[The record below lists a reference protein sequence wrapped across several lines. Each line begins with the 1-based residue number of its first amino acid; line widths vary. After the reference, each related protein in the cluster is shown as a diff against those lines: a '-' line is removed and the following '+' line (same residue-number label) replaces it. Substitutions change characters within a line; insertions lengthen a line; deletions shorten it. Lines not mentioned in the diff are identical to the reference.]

1 MTDNEIRKIKFA
13 QINMPLPASEKLKT
27 FSKNFKR
34 GGKELK
40 RGKIIESMAW
50 QYGTIKEN
58 DRAIVWRN
66 GQFEVIEINK
76 GE

>member
-1 MTDNEIRKIKFA
+1 MTDNEIRKIKFS

-27 FSKNFKR
+27 FAKNFKR

-50 QYGTIKEN
+50 QYGIIKGN
-58 DRAIVWRN
+58 NMAIVWRD
-66 GQFEVIEINK
+66 GQFEVIEINRGK
-76 GE
+76 

>member
-1 MTDNEIRKIKFA
+1 
-13 QINMPLPASEKLKT
+13 
-27 FSKNFKR
+27 
-34 GGKELK
+34 
-40 RGKIIESMAW
+40 MAW

-58 DRAIVWRN
+58 NRAIVWRD